1 MLLGLRK
8 LLEPEPMT
16 LSEVRAGVSASSLSL
31 GEQVF
36 LLLSSPGLEWLA
48 HSSTE
53 TDPMSLGPNSEFL
66 RKNLSDLAWVGCPLV
81 A

>member
-36 LLLSSPGLEWLA
+36 LLLSSPGLE
-48 HSSTE
+48 
-53 TDPMSLGPNSEFL
+53 
-66 RKNLSDLAWVGCPLV
+66 
-81 A
+81 